1 MRLFNRNSD
10 IKIVLENNVQ
20 LPVRLAAE
28 DLQKNLRQLSGQE
41 AGFEITDSCFHSR
54 CIRVCTVPTEK
65 VEAYTVCVKEDCVEI
80 TGSDVLGTVYGIYA
94 FATRCLGIL
103 PVYRMTDS
111 FPAQTA
117 ELDIAPVCFSSQE
130 RKVRFRGWFINDEDL
145 LTEFKYSGGKR
156 RLEYPFY
163 QDVMDVSVLDM
174 VLETALRLE
183 INLIIPSTLVDI
195 RNPEEEKLVKATT
208 DRGLY
213 ISQHHIEPLGVSFF
227 AIENYFKD
235 HGIEGE
241 EVSFLSNRAR
251 MEEIWRC
258 YAEKWA
264 VYGDRVVYQLGLR
277 GKGDRPVWHHD
288 PNVPDSDA
296 ARGAIIADAIATQHR
311 IIAEALGHE
320 NFHSSTTLWM
330 ESARLY
336 GLGFMPVPEN
346 TVVVFSDIGF
356 SQMYGGDFYNVP
368 RQPGQHYGIYYH
380 VGYWV
385 EGPHLTEGCDLRK
398 MAFSYKEALEH
409 DTLYYSVLNASNVRP
424 LHSSVWY
431 NATLLSD
438 PENIDPD
445 TALTKQLTAIYG
457 DHAEAVKALTWE
469 YYDCIADL
477 GKEELMER
485 CQRHNFHYHEYGE
498 LDFPLFP
505 ATDGFLNWFGRKFL
519 RGNYFEYVANDPAMT
534 DVIRKSLPK
543 WESLYEKAVELDA
556 KLPESC
562 KEYFGQFFKYPVL
575 HMLQMTRWYLAGR
588 TMIEPVDR
596 TQLDRTYEDAQAA
609 LASIL
614 DARKILEKGQWELWH
629 RGERKINVAQLVTL
643 TKEFYE
649 KKINA

>member
-1 MRLFNRNSD
+1 MKLFDKNLD
-10 IKIVLENNVQ
+10 IQIVLEPNA
-20 LPVRLAAE
+20 PTAICLAAA
-28 DLQKNLRQLSGQE
+28 DLQKNLRQLSGQ
-41 AGFEITDSCFHSR
+41 ADGFAITNVCFDSR
-54 CIRVCTVPTEK
+54 AIRISTKETDAI
-65 VEAYTVCVKEDCVEI
+65 EAYTVSVEKQQVQI
-80 TGSDVLGTVYGIYA
+80 TGSDLLGTVFGVYA

-103 PVYRMTDS
+103 PVYRMTDV
-111 FPAQTA
+111 FPAQTDA
-117 ELDIAPVCFSSQE
+117 LELEEQTFSSTP
-130 RKVRFRGWFINDEDL
+130 RTVRFRGWFINDEDL

-156 RLEYPFY
+156 RLEYNFY
-163 QDVMDVSVLDM
+163 QDVMDLSVLDM

-235 HGIEGE
+235 HGMEGE

-277 GKGDRPVWHHD
+277 GKGDRPVWYND
-288 PNVPDSDA
+288 PNVPDDDA
-296 ARGAIIADAIATQHR
+296 ARGGIIADAIATQHR
-311 IIAEALGHE
+311 IIRDALGHE

-336 GLGFMPVPEN
+336 GLGFMPVPKN

-356 SQMYGGDFYNVP
+356 SQMYGGDFYNIP

-398 MAFSYKEALEH
+398 MAFSYKEALERNN
-409 DTLYYSVLNASNVRP
+409 LYYSVLNASNVRP
-424 LHSSVWY
+424 LHSSIWF
-431 NATLLSD
+431 NATLLNNPAD
-438 PENIDPD
+438 FDAD
-445 TALTKQLTAIYG
+445 AALEKQLTALYG
-457 DHAEAVKALTWE
+457 NHAKAVKDLTWQ
-469 YYDCIADL
+469 YYDAIADL

-498 LDFPLFP
+498 LPFPLFP
-505 ATDGFLNWFGRKFL
+505 ATDGYLNWFGRKFL
-519 RGNYFEYVANDPAMT
+519 RGNYFKDIANDPAT
-534 DVIRKSLPK
+534 TEVIRKSLPK
-543 WESLYEKAVELDA
+543 WEKLYEETA
-556 KLPESC
+556 KLEETLPESC
-562 KEYFGQFFKYPVL
+562 KEYYGQFFKYPVL

-588 TMIEPVDR
+588 TLIEPADR
-596 TQLDRTYEDAQAA
+596 AELDKAYATAQDALSA
-609 LASIL
+609 IL
-614 DARKILEKGQWELWH
+614 EARKILEKGQWELWH
-629 RGERKINVAQLVTL
+629 RGERKINIAQLVTL
-643 TKEFYE
+643 TKEYYE
-649 KKINA
+649 NKINA